1 MLLKKTQQQPTSF
14 YRTVAPAP
22 CSPPYPP
29 PPLHFSEIKF
39 DFSPPGQRG
48 RAGGR
53 DGGGGENC
61 HAPPPPLASP
71 FNLRREGGEGA
82 PTAKQTEEEE
92 ERGKVGWERE
102 GGPEEQ
108 KQREIYGYEFF
119 PPHSFP
125 PRIFHMEDFSFPP
138 SEFFLKRGKLG
149 VFRIGISNSEKLL
162 FFQRE
167 GKRCFAPKSPPPFLS
182 ILHST

>member
-1 MLLKKTQQQPTSF
+1 MLNVKMSLIKARVTSVFVLLKKTQQQPTSF

-71 FNLRREGGEGA
+71 FNLRREGGKGR
-82 PTAKQTEEEE
+82 PRLNKRRRRR
-92 ERGKVGWERE
+92 RGEKWGGKERE
-102 GGPEEQ
+102 GRRS
-108 KQREIYGYEFF
+108 KSRERFMGMSFF
-119 PPHSFP
+119 PLTPSLPAFSIW
-125 PRIFHMEDFSFPP
+125 RIFLFRRRN
-138 SEFFLKRGKLG
+138 FF
-149 VFRIGISNSEKLL
+149 F
-162 FFQRE
+162 
-167 GKRCFAPKSPPPFLS
+167 
-182 ILHST
+182 